1 MWTLSLQ
8 WPDPVAD
15 SRQVKRSR
23 SLDAIF
29 MKSSSTCRA
38 KFDFRCHRI
47 FFFFLNFRS
56 HPLCTAP
63 QVLEVRELPVDILGR
78 KGWHG
83 SDPTKSPLYFTHWF
97 LTQWKRRAKQSAR
110 KARGF
115 VSTENTRYGPRS
127 LCESS
132 SDFLA
137 SSLTEDRSP
146 FRVVG
151 WMERRWR
158 GITKVSVLR
167 SPPRASAFLLWAFQQ
182 ERLRSLRRRPSCP
195 DRLGLQ

>member
-1 MWTLSLQ
+1 MWTLPLQ

-15 SRQVKRSR
+15 SRLVKRSR
-23 SLDAIF
+23 DLDTIF
-29 MKSSSTCRA
+29 MKSSWTCQIW
-38 KFDFRCHRI
+38 FPMSPHFFN
-47 FFFFLNFRS
+47 FFFIFRS

-63 QVLEVRELPVDILGR
+63 QVLEVRKLPVDILGR

-83 SDPTKSPLYFTHWF
+83 SDPTKSPLYFTHWL
-97 LTQWKRRAKQSAR
+97 LTQWKRRANQSAR